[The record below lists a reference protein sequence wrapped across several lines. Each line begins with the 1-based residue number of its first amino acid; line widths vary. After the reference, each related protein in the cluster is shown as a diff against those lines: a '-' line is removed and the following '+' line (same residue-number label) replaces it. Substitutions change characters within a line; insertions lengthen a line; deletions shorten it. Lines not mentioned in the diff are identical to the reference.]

1 MPRVSDDVLGRV
13 TRRGVRISRH
23 GFTLYYLKLLNPPAP
38 RIVIS
43 QKVDKRAVV
52 RNRLRRRI
60 RAIIQTRALTNRAL
74 VVITRKEL
82 IALTYP
88 ELKQQIGSALH
99 QIQ

>member
-1 MPRVSDDVLGRV
+1 MPRVSDDVLDRV
-13 TRRGVRISRH
+13 TRRGIRISRR
-23 GFTLYYLKLLNPPAP
+23 GFTLYYLKFLNPPAP

-60 RAIIQTRALTNRAL
+60 RAIVQTYRLPNRAL
-74 VVITRKEL
+74 VIITRKEL
-82 IALTYP
+82 VALTYP
-88 ELKQQIGSALH
+88 ELKQQVGDVLG